1 MQELRGVHL
10 LWTILAV
17 CLVAC
22 AAPSPKQSVTPPLP
36 PAPGSPPIQAPRVTS
51 ASWSFHSGEQ
61 CIATAS
67 SSAVAVAVAATDRT
81 VTWTV
86 RGRLAGAVSSQR
98 NLPLAFSGTNAS
110 WTVPARRVAR
120 GQLIASIP
128 LSEYAVGRVL
138 LMLRG
143 GTLRLGTGG
152 SAPTIRLPGSG
163 PDGTQWFKCVRKRL
177 AP

>member
-1 MQELRGVHL
+1 M
-10 LWTILAV
+10 
-17 CLVAC
+17 
-22 AAPSPKQSVTPPLP
+22 
-36 PAPGSPPIQAPRVTS
+36 QAPRVTS
-51 ASWSFHSGEQ
+51 AVWSFNSGEQ

-86 RGRLAGAVSSQR
+86 RGRLASAVPAQR

-110 WTVPARRVAR
+110 WTVPARRAAR
-120 GQLIASIP
+120 RQLIASIP
-128 LSEYAVGRVL
+128 LSEYAASRVL

-143 GTLRLGTGG
+143 GTLRLGAGG

-163 PDGTQWFKCVRKRL
+163 QDGTQWFECVRKRL
-177 AP
+177 SP